1 MTDPLLLAGLLCS
14 RLCHD
19 LVGPVGAVVNG
30 VELLTD
36 VDGGPDEEELRDQ
49 SIALVGESAN
59 ELSARLRLFRLAF
72 GAAADGSIVSHD
84 EIAEVL
90 LPVMQGRRIAA
101 TIDGA
106 REGLDRAKA
115 RIGLLMALIGADCL
129 PRGGRLN
136 LSFGPGRNVVVT
148 SAGDRCVL
156 PAAHAAVFGGDDA
169 GIEPRTAP
177 VVYALGLAAQDGG
190 SLTCAAR
197 EGTVELR
204 LA

>member
-72 GAAADGSIVSHD
+72 GAAADGSIVGHD

-90 LPVMQGRRIAA
+90 MPVMQGRRIAA
-101 TIDGA
+101 TIEGA
-106 REGLDRAKA
+106 RDGLERAKA

-136 LSFGPGRNVVVT
+136 LAFGPGRGIAVNV
-148 SAGDRCVL
+148 AGDRCIL
-156 PAAHAAVFGGDDA
+156 PASHAAVFAGDET
-169 GIEPRTAP
+169 GMEPRTAP
-177 VVYALGLAAQDGG
+177 VVYALGLAGQDGG
-190 SLTCAAR
+190 RLTCAPGN
-197 EGTVELR
+197 GTVELR
-204 LA
+204 LV